1 VIYTQFLDSVRHTLS
16 EKHTATPPDTLRTFN
31 IAEAVVDEEAF
42 GGILHPCLVHGLI
55 VECRIGLTAEIFI
68 SLLIITKYDTFD
80 LVA

>member
-1 VIYTQFLDSVRHTLS
+1 V
-16 EKHTATPPDTLRTFN
+16 EKEKAD
-31 IAEAVVDEEAF
+31 
-42 GGILHPCLVHGLI
+42 LI